1 MEKEIKQEKRL
12 TQEYVKAR
20 PEVLPKPTYMPFLFA
35 FSLMLLGW
43 GLLSSWMISVAG
55 LVGMG
60 ISIHGWI
67 KDLLNEPGEQD

>member
-1 MEKEIKQEKRL
+1 MEKEIKQEKPL